1 MAEVGWN
8 MERDFQNKIILFHCN
23 EVIYGYNKILT
34 NTNVKT
40 KWKCF
45 KRKYCSTLTN
55 NEI

>member
-1 MAEVGWN
+1 